1 MTARALNSDDRQ
13 LVTRIA
19 GGEKIALQL
28 LFSRH
33 YTRVY
38 RFAARQV
45 KDESL
50 AEEVSNDVFL
60 DVWRQAGRFEGRS
73 SVSTWL
79 LAMARNKAMS
89 ALRKRREAQ
98 LDDTYANAIADDADD
113 SEMVMQKSDKAAAL
127 SAVIARLSEEHRTVI
142 DLVYYQEMSVGEVAD
157 VLGIPANTVKTRM
170 FHARKKLAGMMGDAG
185 IDRGWP

>member
-1 MTARALNSDDRQ
+1 MNARAGNSDDHQ
-13 LVTRIA
+13 LVKRIA
-19 GGEKIALQL
+19 DGEKIALQL

-38 RFAARQV
+38 RFVERQV
-45 KDESL
+45 KDQSM
-50 AEEVSNDVFL
+50 AEEISNDVFL

-79 LAMARNKAMS
+79 LAMARNKSIS
-89 ALRKRREAQ
+89 ALRKRRDAQ
-98 LDDTYANAIADDADD
+98 LDEDYAGQIPDQSDD
-113 SEMVMQKSDKAAAL
+113 SEVMVQKSDKAEAL
-127 SAVIARLSEEHRTVI
+127 GVVIGKLSEEHRTVI
-142 DLVYYQEMSVGEVAD
+142 DLVYYQEMSVGEVAE

-170 FHARKKLAGMMGDAG
+170 FHARKKLAGMMGEAG